1 MAEENFPRPS
11 TDSVRPLGTQSR
23 FALVLL
29 LNRCGEGTSPCAD
42 GATICAV
49 VDGRGTDWIW
59 SRDLAL
65 GYFSKPPLL
74 AWLIAATT
82 AVCGDGEVCV
92 RLSSPVLH
100 AATACVLFGIGRQL
114 FDDWIGLCR

>member
-1 MAEENFPRPS
+1 M
-11 TDSVRPLGTQSR
+11 
-23 FALVLL
+23 LL
-29 LNRCGEGTSPCAD
+29 LKGAVTALRLALIALQFVPLLMGEAQY
-42 GATICAV
+42 
-49 VDGRGTDWIW
+49 WIW

-74 AWLIAATT
+74 AWLIAATV

-100 AATACVLFGIGRQL
+100 AATA
-114 FDDWIGLCR
+114 

>member
-1 MAEENFPRPS
+1 M
-11 TDSVRPLGTQSR
+11 
-23 FALVLL
+23 LL
-29 LNRCGEGTSPCAD
+29 LI
-42 GATICAV
+42 GAVTALRLTLIALQSV
-49 VDGRGTDWIW
+49 PLSMDEAQYWIW

>member
-1 MAEENFPRPS
+1 M
-11 TDSVRPLGTQSR
+11 
-23 FALVLL
+23 LL
-29 LNRCGEGTSPCAD
+29 LK
-42 GATICAV
+42 GAVTALRRALTALQSV
-49 VDGRGTDWIW
+49 PLSMDEAQYWIW

-82 AVCGDGEVCV
+82 AVCGDGEVFV

-114 FDDWIGLCR
+114 FDDWIGFWSAVTYVFYHVLFFLPC